1 MNHLEL
7 ATMAT
12 TVERERR
19 LRPDLLERE
28 RRIQEHLGTGRPRKI
43 GALGL
48 ALHKNTGIWRRFR
61 QWLALPWDNP
71 APRVSAAA
79 IRRLVIAPKDAP
91 ISTTSVPARVAL
103 VALAALL
110 TLPTI
115 STDPPVA
122 AKRKQRTVTRT
133 FRGLPV
139 ELITT
144 SNTSPVSASTEY
156 PSRII
161 VDGLKGPIRDVN
173 VRLTN
178 LDHARPDDLE
188 MLLVGPQGQT
198 AIILADVGG
207 TTLITDVTLRLDD
220 EAGSLLPDEST
231 LSSGLFQPT
240 NALGAAIAFNDPA
253 PTADANAAL
262 SVFDGTDPNGTWR
275 LFAQD
280 DQAPTE
286 IGFFDGWA
294 LEITAKAK
302 VKKRKR

>member
-7 ATMAT
+7 TTMAMT
-12 TVERERR
+12 LERERR
-19 LRPDLLERE
+19 LQPDLLERE
-28 RRIQEHLGTGRPRKI
+28 RRIQEHLGPGRSGKA

-48 ALHKNTGIWRRFR
+48 ARHNDAGMWHRVR
-61 QWLALPWDNP
+61 QWLALPWDTP

-79 IRRLVIAPKDAP
+79 IRQLGVAPKETRMR
-91 ISTTSVPARVAL
+91 STPVPTRIAL

-110 TLPTI
+110 ALPAI

-122 AKRKQRTVTRT
+122 AKGRQRTVTRT

-144 SNTSPVSASTEY
+144 STNSPVSASTGY
-156 PSRII
+156 PTQIT
-161 VDGLKGPIRDVN
+161 VDGLKGKIRDVN
-173 VRLTN
+173 VRITN
-178 LDHARPDDLE
+178 LDHALPDDLE
-188 MLLVGPQGQT
+188 LLLVGPEGQT
-198 AIILADVGG
+198 AIVLADVGG

-220 EAGSLLPDEST
+220 EAATLLPDAST
-231 LSSGLFQPT
+231 LQSGSFRPT
-240 NALGAAIAFNDPA
+240 NATGAAISFNDPA
-253 PTADANAAL
+253 PSANASAAL

-280 DQAPTE
+280 DDAPTG
-286 IGFFDGWA
+286 IGFFDSWA

-302 VKKRKR
+302 KRKR